1 MRYEYIKK
9 NEIYKRVQ
17 DLGYVL
23 PNKSYMQ
30 YSHYEGIEWLTCRQY
45 KITAQ
50 RGGNWLQVIDRGA
63 HVNGTHTYVRYSNG
77 TYLERY

>member
-1 MRYEYIKK
+1 MRYEYIRK

-17 DLGYVL
+17 GLGYVL
-23 PNKSYMQ
+23 PNKSYMH
-30 YSHYEGIEWLTCRQY
+30 YSHCEGIEWLTCRGF

-50 RGGNWLQVIDRGA
+50 RAGEWLQVIDRNA
-63 HVNGTHTYVRYSNG
+63 HANSTYTYMCYQNG

>member
-1 MRYEYIKK
+1 MRYEYIRK

-17 DLGYVL
+17 DLGYTL

-30 YSHYEGIEWLTCRQY
+30 YSHYEGIEWLTCRGF

-50 RGGNWLQVIDRGA
+50 RAGEWLQVIDRNA
-63 HVNGTHTYVRYSNG
+63 RANDTHTYVRYQNG
-77 TYLERY
+77 AYLERY

>member
-45 KITAQ
+45 KITVQ

-63 HVNGTHTYVRYSNG
+63 RVNGTHTFVRYQNG